1 MTNPTTSE
9 SPLTRPQGEIFRFV
23 YERARD
29 TGTQP
34 SVREIA
40 ARFGFGSING
50 VGCHLRALARKGW
63 LDLSGGQ
70 SRAIRF
76 LKRPDGRP
84 FRGFVEKDE

>member
-9 SPLTRPQGEIFRFV
+9 SPLTRPQGEIFRFI

-40 ARFGFGSING
+40 RQFGIGSANG

-63 LDLSGGQ
+63 LNLSDR
-70 SRAIRF
+70 SARSLRF
-76 LKRPDGRP
+76 LKRPDGQP
-84 FRGFVEKDE
+84 FRGFIEKD